1 MRIFRTIVYTVLI
14 LSIAAILV
22 VKHNRAK
29 QLAPRDGKS
38 PATIAL
44 ADARNDHLPA
54 WLLVHSNICQ
64 ACEEM
69 EKVYKKLE
77 PVFGNRVKFVE
88 VDYDDPAEQ
97 ALIRGFNIRLVP
109 TSIFVKA
116 DGKVLEKKIG
126 AMTAEQTKAVLG
138 KLRGK

>member
-1 MRIFRTIVYTVLI
+1 MRMFRTIVYTVLI
-14 LSIAAILV
+14 LSIATILV
-22 VKHNRAK
+22 LKHNRRT
-29 QLAPRDGKS
+29 QVTPRGGES

-64 ACEEM
+64 ACVEM

-77 PVFGNRVKFVE
+77 PVFGKKIKFVQ

-97 ALIRGFNIRLVP
+97 ALVRGFNIRLIP
-109 TSIFVKA
+109 TSIFIKA

-126 AMTAEQTKAVLG
+126 PMTAEQTKALLG
-138 KLRGK
+138 RLREK